1 MRLTMLGS
9 GGVNPAPRATCF
21 CRVCEL
27 AREKGI
33 PHARTGCSLFID
45 DAKLLFDTPE
55 EIRQQL
61 NREKISGVEHLIL
74 THWHPDHTHGIRI
87 LEQINWNFEEG
98 KPYKLP
104 IKVYISSQQ
113 QEWFKKYSC
122 GAFLDFYVKRGMIE
136 IIPLEHK
143 RDITIGDVTVRP
155 YLIEHTKGFAFVVT
169 QGSKKAVY
177 IPCEYHHVIPDP
189 EIKNADI
196 FIAHNLFWENEEISP
211 RKTPPADEDSFETML
226 KHADAFGTKKIVLTH
241 IEESFQLDHDE
252 MNEKMKKH
260 YPDYQIQAGYDG
272 MKIII

>member
-1 MRLTMLGS
+1 
-9 GGVNPAPRATCF
+9 
-21 CRVCEL
+21 
-27 AREKGI
+27 
-33 PHARTGCSLFID
+33 
-45 DAKLLFDTPE
+45 
-55 EIRQQL
+55 
-61 NREKISGVEHLIL
+61 
-74 THWHPDHTHGIRI
+74 
-87 LEQINWNFEEG
+87 
-98 KPYKLP
+98 
-104 IKVYISSQQ
+104 
-113 QEWFKKYSC
+113 
-122 GAFLDFYVKRGMIE
+122 MIE